1 MKYLLFSASWCG
13 PCQTLKP
20 VMEQVSKTIPVTKI
34 DVDTDA
40 QTVSDYGVRSVPT
53 VVLIKDGK
61 EVKRFTGVQSLNTYL
76 NPL

>member
-34 DVDTDA
+34 DVDTNA

-53 VVLIKDGK
+53 VVLIKDGR